1 MPLLKTKKCD
11 RPFCG
16 GEMVLVD
23 DVYVLTTAKK
33 NTDGS
38 VVFNPASGMPV
49 KVYICKKCA
58 AIELY
63 SAILTGEF

>member
-1 MPLLKTKKCD
+1 MSLPKAKKCD
-11 RPFCG
+11 RQSCG
-16 GEMVLVD
+16 GEMMLVD

-49 KVYICKKCA
+49 KAYICKKCA
-58 AIELY
+58 AVELY